1 MAKTQSRKNKKT
13 WMMKLF
19 GGYTKTTSY
28 RSNSPKKSKATTTRR
43 KRRSYRHK

>member
-1 MAKTQSRKNKKT
+1 MSKTQRRKKNIKT

-28 RSNSPKKSKATTTRR
+28 RSKSSKKSKTTTTRR
-43 KRRSYRHK
+43 RSHR